1 MKHLRQEVVSS
12 KENVE
17 NAQPA
22 LQDLDD
28 VMATEMDDTDV
39 EDENRDVESD
49 FEDLRGIWHDGIDF
63 NPDIGQISQV
73 VKFDILKSQ
82 QIHFSWLLRQTP

>member
-39 EDENRDVESD
+39 EDENRDV
-49 FEDLRGIWHDGIDF
+49 
-63 NPDIGQISQV
+63 
-73 VKFDILKSQ
+73 
-82 QIHFSWLLRQTP
+82 

>member
-49 FEDLRGIWHDGIDF
+49 FEDLRGICHDGIDF

-82 QIHFSWLLRQTP
+82 QIHFSWLLRQTL

>member
-39 EDENRDVESD
+39 ESD

-63 NPDIGQISQV
+63 NPEIGQISQV

-82 QIHFSWLLRQTP
+82 

>member
-22 LQDLDD
+22 LQDLDN
-28 VMATEMDDTDV
+28 VMAKEMDDTDV
-39 EDENRDVESD
+39 EDENWDVERD
-49 FEDLRGIWHDGIDF
+49 FEDLRGIWHDDIDF
-63 NPDIGQISQV
+63 QFGHRT
-73 VKFDILKSQ
+73 
-82 QIHFSWLLRQTP
+82 HFSGSKV

>member
-1 MKHLRQEVVSS
+1 
-12 KENVE
+12 
-17 NAQPA
+17 
-22 LQDLDD
+22 
-28 VMATEMDDTDV
+28 MDDTDV

-82 QIHFSWLLRQTP
+82 QIHFSWLLHHIFGTSSSHEL

>member
-22 LQDLDD
+22 LQDLDN
-28 VMATEMDDTDV
+28 VMAKEMDDTDV
-39 EDENRDVESD
+39 EDENWDVERD
-49 FEDLRGIWHDGIDF
+49 FEDLRGIWHDDIDF
-63 NPDIGQISQV
+63 QFGHRT
-73 VKFDILKSQ
+73 
-82 QIHFSWLLRQTP
+82 HFSGSKVW

>member
-1 MKHLRQEVVSS
+1 MKLLRLEVVSR

-63 NPDIGQISQV
+63 NPDIRQS
-73 VKFDILKSQ
+73 
-82 QIHFSWLLRQTP
+82 LR

>member
-22 LQDLDD
+22 LQDHDD

-39 EDENRDVESD
+39 EDENRDVESN
-49 FEDLRGIWHDGIDF
+49 FEDLRGIWHDDIDF
-63 NPDIGQISQV
+63 QSGHRTN
-73 VKFDILKSQ
+73 
-82 QIHFSWLLRQTP
+82 FSGSKVW